1 MQLSELAKRIRSKR
15 EKRGLKQQDV
25 ANALNV
31 SPQAVSKWERAE
43 NAPDIATLGP
53 LAKLLDVSVDWL
65 LDTHDEGL
73 DVFQA
78 SVLVSS
84 ISGAYEKS
92 LHIPARDFAIWA
104 NGQFYQLTEITLRH
118 DGIPVKYM
126 GDRFLAF
133 FSGANH
139 AERALKTA
147 GEARVLVGN
156 DLRVGLSSGE
166 IYLGSVGHPDYARPD
181 IMGSTVNLAFL
192 TLEWAE
198 KNATSGV
205 ATPKEMVD
213 GQPLE
218 VKIGRTASVNF
229 LDIDRTVEVCELGI
243 TGSLKN
249 RNE

>member
-1 MQLSELAKRIRSKR
+1 MLLSDLAKRIRGKR
-15 EKRGLKQQDV
+15 EKRGLKQQDI

-31 SPQAVSKWERAE
+31 SPQAVSKWERGE

-65 LDTHDEGL
+65 LGTRDEGL

-92 LHIPARDFAIWA
+92 LHMPARDFAIWA

-133 FSGANH
+133 FSGTNH

-147 GEARVLVGN
+147 GEARVLVGD

-198 KNATSGV
+198 KNAKSGLAAPTS
-205 ATPKEMVD
+205 MVEA
-213 GQPLE
+213 QPLDI
-218 VKIGRTASVNF
+218 KIGQTASVNF
-229 LDIDRTVEVCELGI
+229 LDIDRAVEVCELGI
-243 TGSLKN
+243 TGSLTN

>member
-1 MQLSELAKRIRSKR
+1 MLLTELAKRIRSKR

-43 NAPDIATLGP
+43 NAPDIAILGP

-65 LDTHDEGL
+65 LGTHDEGL

-78 SVLVSS
+78 SVMVTS
-84 ISGAYEKS
+84 ISGAYERS
-92 LHIPARDFAIWA
+92 LQMPARDFAIWA

-139 AERALKTA
+139 TERALKTA
-147 GEARVLVGN
+147 GEARVLVGE
-156 DLRVGLSSGE
+156 DLRVGLGSGE

-198 KNATSGV
+198 KNAASGV
-205 ATPKEMVD
+205 AVPKEMVD
-213 GQPLE
+213 GQSVN
-218 VKIGRTASVNF
+218 VKIGQTARVNF
-229 LDIDRTVEVCELGI
+229 LDIDRAVEVCELRI
-243 TGSLKN
+243 TGSMKG